1 LNRSTRQALVEA
13 QFEFARWQ
21 AIPHLHARQIMSG
34 LNLSMLAALLGAAY
48 ALPNLYGSANPDQF
62 GALLKKFPRNLAV
75 GIVLMLLGTA
85 WFLYY
90 VHIERNAE
98 FAAMKPFLMTGFALA
113 GIGACIYL
121 QDFLAVRG
129 LAVTMLLLAKLMLDA
144 QRWHESQW
152 RLVIAVW
159 AYLMIVLG
167 IWFTIS
173 PWRCRNWIAW
183 NTASL
188 QRLRWLSGVR
198 AAFGVLVVVLAL
210 TAFR

>member
-1 LNRSTRQALVEA
+1 MPSLK
-13 QFEFARWQ
+13 
-21 AIPHLHARQIMSG
+21 
-34 LNLSMLAALLGAAY
+34 LSVLAALLGAAY
-48 ALPNLYGSANPDQF
+48 ALPNIYGSANPAEF
-62 GALLKKFPRNLAV
+62 GTLLKKFPRHLPA

-85 WFLYY
+85 WFIYY

-113 GIGACIYL
+113 GVGACVYL

-129 LAVTMLLLAKLMLDA
+129 LAVTMLLLAKLMLDT
-144 QRWHESQW
+144 QRWHDSEW

-183 NTASL
+183 NTASE
-188 QRLRWLSGVR
+188 QRLRWLSGLR
-198 AAFGVLVVVLAL
+198 ATFGVLVVVLGL
-210 TAFR
+210 TVFR